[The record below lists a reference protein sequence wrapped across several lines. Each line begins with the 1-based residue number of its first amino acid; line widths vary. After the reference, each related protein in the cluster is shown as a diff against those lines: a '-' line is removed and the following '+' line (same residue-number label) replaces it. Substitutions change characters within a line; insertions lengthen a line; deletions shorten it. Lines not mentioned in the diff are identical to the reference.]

1 MLFRPN
7 LSSLPRIPRRCSTS
21 CHLLSCLAAEVASE
35 EEQELVP
42 GSSSTSETRNF
53 LGKIVPLL
61 KPEAE
66 RIVPCGFVHEGISQ
80 HGALKKEMVPCPK
93 FHVRYWI
100 SRLEAC
106 HALARDGRL
115 DDIIRVLRQ
124 MVYDQGAGSAP
135 LFCEHLLTHFRHWD
149 SSSIVWD
156 MLANIY
162 ARSKMI
168 DDARFVLRE
177 MAILDM
183 QASVSTYHSF
193 LYSAK
198 YTDIVLDL
206 YREIQASGVYCG
218 GHTIDLLIDGLC
230 KQGRVQDAISFFQ
243 EISKEKSFYP
253 CLITFNS
260 LISGACNSGFIL
272 IAWSLLSLS
281 FKYGFVP
288 DKYSYNALMHG
299 LCLAGKVEEA
309 LELFERMQND
319 GIEADVVMYN
329 TLINGCRL
337 IGSMREIWML
347 IRMMIKQGLQPD
359 LFTNTIVISGL
370 CDEGNVNEGLKRMDM
385 LDRGCKLNIVT
396 YSVLFIALFKRASI
410 AKVEELL
417 NEIKDN
423 NLDMDLVAY
432 SILISGY
439 CKLGE
444 INKALQLCQI
454 IRSNNVMPISL
465 FHRTIL
471 SGMCKKGLMSEAKWY
486 LEYLVANGQALDITL
501 YNIVI
506 DGFAK
511 VGDVKEA
518 LGIYEQLIRSAVT
531 PTVVTYN
538 SLIYGFCK
546 IGNPTDAKE
555 FLKQMD
561 MHGLAPTATT
571 YSTLIDGF
579 CEIGDINSM
588 RMMLEEMDGRAII
601 PNKITYSVVIKA
613 LCKSGQVKEAFDKLN
628 NMVTLGIGADSITYN
643 TVMKGFCEQRNSKM
657 VFHIYDIMI
666 NGGLVPTPVTYTYL
680 IDCLCLNCQ
689 VDRAEEVLYFLLHQG
704 IRLRKF
710 CYMTVIQ
717 AYCGMAMP
725 DKAFV
730 LLDEMLKSGYEVTI
744 KDFSAIIN
752 RLCKRDFVHDAKIFF
767 NKMLGINQENMA
779 SVEGSGF
786 QIGMVGS
793 LALSV
798 ASSVSIVI
806 CNKALMS
813 SLGFPYATTLTSW
826 HLMVTFCTLHVA
838 QRFHLFEPKLID
850 AKTVVLF
857 GILNG
862 TSIGFL
868 NLCLGFNSMTKL
880 AIIPFTVLLETIFL
894 KKKFRFDGE
903 FRYQTPFLTGYL
915 GAGNLLEFVSSKSIK
930 FSLLVLLFGVGIASV
945 TDLNLNLVGSI
956 LSFLA
961 IATTCVGQIMTN
973 TIQKR
978 LKVSSTQLLY
988 QSSPFQ
994 AAILFA
1000 TGPSVD
1006 RLLTKRS
1013 VFAYNYSFMVLVF
1026 IVLSCLIA
1034 VSVNFS
1040 TFLVIGTT
1048 SPVTYQ
1054 VLGHVKTCLI
1064 LSFGYIILHD
1074 PFTARN
1080 IMGILTA
1087 VFGMGLYSYFSV
1099 QESKK
1104 KSANDSLPISQ
1115 MAQKETV
1122 PLLASK
1128 NQDKDHNETKRS
1140 NGIPAASKDSFE

>member
-1 MLFRPN
+1 
-7 LSSLPRIPRRCSTS
+7 
-21 CHLLSCLAAEVASE
+21 
-35 EEQELVP
+35 
-42 GSSSTSETRNF
+42 
-53 LGKIVPLL
+53 
-61 KPEAE
+61 
-66 RIVPCGFVHEGISQ
+66 
-80 HGALKKEMVPCPK
+80 
-93 FHVRYWI
+93 
-100 SRLEAC
+100 
-106 HALARDGRL
+106 
-115 DDIIRVLRQ
+115 
-124 MVYDQGAGSAP
+124 
-135 LFCEHLLTHFRHWD
+135 
-149 SSSIVWD
+149 
-156 MLANIY
+156 
-162 ARSKMI
+162 
-168 DDARFVLRE
+168 
-177 MAILDM
+177 
-183 QASVSTYHSF
+183 
-193 LYSAK
+193 
-198 YTDIVLDL
+198 
-206 YREIQASGVYCG
+206 
-218 GHTIDLLIDGLC
+218 
-230 KQGRVQDAISFFQ
+230 
-243 EISKEKSFYP
+243 
-253 CLITFNS
+253 
-260 LISGACNSGFIL
+260 
-272 IAWSLLSLS
+272 
-281 FKYGFVP
+281 
-288 DKYSYNALMHG
+288 
-299 LCLAGKVEEA
+299 
-309 LELFERMQND
+309 
-319 GIEADVVMYN
+319 
-329 TLINGCRL
+329 
-337 IGSMREIWML
+337 
-347 IRMMIKQGLQPD
+347 
-359 LFTNTIVISGL
+359 
-370 CDEGNVNEGLKRMDM
+370 
-385 LDRGCKLNIVT
+385 
-396 YSVLFIALFKRASI
+396 
-410 AKVEELL
+410 
-417 NEIKDN
+417 
-423 NLDMDLVAY
+423 
-432 SILISGY
+432 
-439 CKLGE
+439 
-444 INKALQLCQI
+444 
-454 IRSNNVMPISL
+454 
-465 FHRTIL
+465 
-471 SGMCKKGLMSEAKWY
+471 
-486 LEYLVANGQALDITL
+486 
-501 YNIVI
+501 
-506 DGFAK
+506 
-511 VGDVKEA
+511 
-518 LGIYEQLIRSAVT
+518 
-531 PTVVTYN
+531 
-538 SLIYGFCK
+538 
-546 IGNPTDAKE
+546 
-555 FLKQMD
+555 
-561 MHGLAPTATT
+561 
-571 YSTLIDGF
+571 
-579 CEIGDINSM
+579 
-588 RMMLEEMDGRAII
+588 
-601 PNKITYSVVIKA
+601 
-613 LCKSGQVKEAFDKLN
+613 
-628 NMVTLGIGADSITYN
+628 
-643 TVMKGFCEQRNSKM
+643 
-657 VFHIYDIMI
+657 
-666 NGGLVPTPVTYTYL
+666 
-680 IDCLCLNCQ
+680 
-689 VDRAEEVLYFLLHQG
+689 
-704 IRLRKF
+704 
-710 CYMTVIQ
+710 
-717 AYCGMAMP
+717 
-725 DKAFV
+725 
-730 LLDEMLKSGYEVTI
+730 
-744 KDFSAIIN
+744 
-752 RLCKRDFVHDAKIFF
+752 
-767 NKMLGINQENMA
+767 MA

-868 NLCLGFNSMTKL
+868 NLCLGFNSVGFYQMTKL

-894 KKKFRFDGE
+894 KKKF
-903 FRYQTPFLTGYL
+903 
-915 GAGNLLEFVSSKSIK
+915 SKSIK

-1013 VFAYNYSFMVLVF
+1013 VFAYNYSFMVLVCWLINISRIPTLTHYLGFLSLPCSTSKKMLTRCVKFFLKVF